1 MIISKEWLEERHIY
15 CENIIK
21 TSEDF
26 MKVFQAKGALAVIEL
41 IIEENK

>member
-1 MIISKEWLEERHIY
+1 MTISKEWLEKRRIY

-26 MKVFQAKGALAVIEL
+26 IKIAQAKGALAIIEL
-41 IIEENK
+41 IIEENE